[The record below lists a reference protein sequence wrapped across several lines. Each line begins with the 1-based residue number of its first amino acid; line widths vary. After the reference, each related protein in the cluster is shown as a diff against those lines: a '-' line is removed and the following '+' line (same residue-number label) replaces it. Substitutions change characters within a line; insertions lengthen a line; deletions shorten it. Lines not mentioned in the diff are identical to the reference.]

1 MIEKVIFALTASRNN
16 HDIVYNR
23 TILKMLYE
31 VLGIVRVVN
40 PSTANKEAKELATT
54 IGKLVIQNRGVVRKI
69 LPMGSKLLP
78 KITKKDQEQHFQGYH
93 FLMLFDSSAAV
104 QSEILRTLKNDPRVI
119 RSSIVKVNN
128 AKQLDVASSLE
139 RSSGYNSILEKVSKD
154 FI

>member
-1 MIEKVIFALTASRNN
+1 
-16 HDIVYNR
+16 
-23 TILKMLYE
+23 MLYE
-31 VLGIVRVVN
+31 VLAIVRVVN
-40 PSTANKEAKELATT
+40 PTAANKEAKELATT

>member
-1 MIEKVIFALTASRNN
+1 
-16 HDIVYNR
+16 
-23 TILKMLYE
+23 MLYE

-40 PSTANKEAKELATT
+40 PTAANKEAKDLATT